1 MRKIAIC
8 GKGGV
13 GKSFIVYG
21 FAKALAKKGYKVL
34 VVDVDESNQS
44 LYKLFGFSEPPASF
58 MDFLGGKKAV
68 SQQLRKKFQSQEKEV
83 KMSVIEKEKFYI
95 EDIPQEFVK
104 SDGNIHLLSIGK
116 IKEPM
121 EGCAC
126 PMGVVSREFLEKIE
140 LLDNEIILIDTEA
153 GVEHFGRGIEKGIDA
168 VVAVAEPYLDSIEV
182 AEKAIVL
189 AKEMG
194 KKTYLIINKV
204 FPEVEKK
211 VLDILKKK
219 GLTPAEIVHFSPEIY
234 NLSLEG
240 KAPTTAKSLE
250 EIEKAL
256 EKIYGRVHI

>member
-1 MRKIAIC
+1 MRKIAVC

-21 FAKALAKKGYKVL
+21 FAKVLAKKGYKVL

-68 SQQLRKKFQSQEKEV
+68 SQQLRKKFQAQDKEV
-83 KMSVIEKEKFYI
+83 KISVIEEKKFHMN
-95 EDIPQEFVK
+95 DIPKEFIK

-140 LLDNEIILIDTEA
+140 LSEDELILVDTEA
-153 GVEHFGRGIEKGIDA
+153 GIEHFGRGVEKGVDTI
-168 VVAVAEPYLDSIEV
+168 VAVAEPYLDSIEV

-204 FPEVEKK
+204 PAKFENK
-211 VLDILKKK
+211 ILEILQRK
-219 GLTPAEIVHFSPEIY
+219 GLTPAGIIHFSEEVY
-234 NLSLEG
+234 TLSLEG
-240 KAPTTAKSLE
+240 KATLSAKVFE
-250 EIEKAL
+250 EIEKSL
-256 EKIYGRVHI
+256 DSILMGVKI